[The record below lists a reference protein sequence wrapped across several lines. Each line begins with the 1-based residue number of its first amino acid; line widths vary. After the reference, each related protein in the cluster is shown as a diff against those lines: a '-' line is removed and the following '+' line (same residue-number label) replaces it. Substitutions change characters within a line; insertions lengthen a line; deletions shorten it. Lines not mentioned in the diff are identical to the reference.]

1 MRAIARQIAA
11 IANFCAGTNSTAL
24 PASLRIYSPF
34 STTELSA
41 KFSIR
46 LITAVMRRLEDSWC
60 PMPNR
65 KRVRHAPLRALVALS
80 RRAHPRISPTRG
92 PPGRHGARQ
101 NWLRARAS
109 RTSTRCELGLESRR
123 AECRDEP
130 GMQLDD
136 IEPADETPC
145 EQLRLL
151 VFCLNLASECNS
163 GACCHGADG
172 YGGIKSPCSSR
183 SPDGSGPSPTPGP
196 NPERPGWSGIVMC
209 DSATLFS

>member
-1 MRAIARQIAA
+1 M
-11 IANFCAGTNSTAL
+11 
-24 PASLRIYSPF
+24 
-34 STTELSA
+34 
-41 KFSIR
+41 
-46 LITAVMRRLEDSWC
+46 ITAVMRRLEDSWC

-145 EQLRLL
+145 EQPAPFSPSKGARSHPHLFAKPCVRGFARQPRVPRHGIRKPLDLAGRLEC
-151 VFCLNLASECNS
+151 FNLTSECNS